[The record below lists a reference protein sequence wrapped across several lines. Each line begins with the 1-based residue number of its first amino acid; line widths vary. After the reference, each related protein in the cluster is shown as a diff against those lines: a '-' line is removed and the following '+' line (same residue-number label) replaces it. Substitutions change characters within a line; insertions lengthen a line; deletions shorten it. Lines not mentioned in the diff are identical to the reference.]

1 MNLTDRGQAYTTSN
15 KVATVNTDLQLTYRG
30 RSYQPSSVVWNDD
43 SKINLAGR
51 ANLVY
56 RGVPYIHSQRV
67 TRGIDSSL
75 IDFGCG

>member
-1 MNLTDRGQAYTTSN
+1 MNLTYRGQAYTTSN
-15 KVATVNTDLQLTYRG
+15 KVATINTDLQLTYRG
-30 RSYQPSSVVWNDD
+30 RSYQPSIVAWNDD

-67 TRGIDSSL
+67 TLGRFTPVFS
-75 IDFGCG
+75 

>member
-1 MNLTDRGQAYTTSN
+1 MNLTYRGQAYTTSN
-15 KVATVNTDLQLTYRG
+15 KVATLNTDLQLTYRG
-30 RSYQPSSVVWNDD
+30 RSYQPSSVVWNND

-67 TRGIDSSL
+67 TLSHFTPVFR
-75 IDFGCG
+75 